1 MEDIDCNLC
10 GEGFPSQEI
19 LTEHKSKDHRD
30 ESATQKQS
38 NEAKSLRKKFK
49 FTCKFCEEN
58 FELKSEVMKH
68 SKREH
73 SKSVSICWNFLAGCC
88 EYEDSFCWF
97 VHEKTLVNM
106 MCTLLTCNICD
117 LTFKSRQ
124 EYLKHRKL
132 FHVEIVPEC
141 KKKMDGTCQYG
152 DAKCWFKHSIKEYN
166 TKEQNGGKN
175 IENNEVVEKLFD
187 IVEKVTERLAK
198 IEKCNQIQM
207 NSANE

>member
-38 NEAKSLRKKFK
+38 NESKSLRKKFT

-73 SKSVSICWNFLAGCC
+73 S
-88 EYEDSFCWF
+88 
-97 VHEKTLVNM
+97 
-106 MCTLLTCNICD
+106 
-117 LTFKSRQ
+117 
-124 EYLKHRKL
+124 
-132 FHVEIVPEC
+132 
-141 KKKMDGTCQYG
+141 
-152 DAKCWFKHSIKEYN
+152 
-166 TKEQNGGKN
+166 
-175 IENNEVVEKLFD
+175 
-187 IVEKVTERLAK
+187 
-198 IEKCNQIQM
+198 
-207 NSANE
+207 